1 MKTFT
6 VRELDRRPA
15 VVLDAAD
22 QDGMVQ
28 IKRRNGLL
36 YSLQPE
42 GRGRRITA
50 LPDFAARRS
59 AIFPRTIPALQT
71 RLVDKAMAGE

>member
-1 MKTFT
+1 M
-6 VRELDRRPA
+6 
-15 VVLDAAD
+15 LDAAD

-28 IKRRNGLL
+28 IKRRNGRL

-50 LPDFAARRS
+50 LPNFAARRR

-71 RLVDKAMAGE
+71 LLVDKAIADE